1 MHKVAGHGRG
11 PGGIV
16 GDACEVHA
24 QEEYRRVL
32 SGDDVEYRRILR
44 ETHTQAAERGP
55 EGRSRS

>member
-1 MHKVAGHGRG
+1 M
-11 PGGIV
+11 GIV

-24 QEEYRRVL
+24 QAEYRRVL

-44 ETHTQAAERGP
+44 ETYAQAVERSP